1 MRQALHIFKKDFRC
15 FRYEICL
22 MLAVTTVF
30 VVLQVRKSFGTPY
43 GPLNSWE
50 AEMLMVIIAAVLIG
64 RLILAEAIPG
74 DRQFWITR
82 PYRWSSLLGAKLL
95 FIAVFVNLPI
105 LLAHLSIVILDGF
118 PLVSSL
124 PGLVWSQVLLFA
136 VVVAPSAALAALC
149 RNLASYILY
158 AVVLAAIAFFL
169 EARLW
174 EVAWVMDGQAV
185 LVVIA
190 ISVGVL
196 WLQYKGRRTQ
206 ISRWSASA
214 GLALGAGA
222 MIAMP
227 WSFAFAVQSR
237 LSKQPTLGAGVQVA
251 FGPSP
256 AISDW
261 PTGKQPEGAVYVPI
275 TVQGMPEGTE
285 VRPDALMVSI
295 EDSGGS
301 STTVNP
307 LSCAPVTRHS
317 LAAGLVLRAVCRAD
331 PDFVKNHGGG
341 LVTLRGAIYLTLFG
355 NSKSTTIPLSDEPI
369 NASDGLQCYTDTV
382 HAEWDVYCRS
392 PFRWPRRLVYAKLG
406 HTDANSFEQ
415 TISYSPFPAELNLNP
430 IETRW
435 ASSYAS
441 GPPPKVRDVTI
452 LVKEPLA
459 HLRRDFEARGIRLST
474 FMLAPMRVGVPPTEL
489 PIH

>member
-22 MLAVTTVF
+22 MLAVTAVF

-64 RLILAEAIPG
+64 RLILAEALPG

-105 LLAHLSIVILDGF
+105 LLAHLFILILDGF

-136 VVVAPSAALAALC
+136 VVLAPSAALAALC
-149 RNLASYILY
+149 RNLASFILY
-158 AVVLAAIAFFL
+158 AVVLAAIAFLL

-174 EVAWVMDGQAV
+174 EVAWVMDGLAV
-185 LVVIA
+185 VVVIA
-190 ISVGVL
+190 ISAWVL
-196 WLQYKGRRTQ
+196 CLQYKRRRTQ
-206 ISRWSASA
+206 LSRSFAIA
-214 GLALGAGA
+214 GIVLGAGA

-227 WSFAFAVQSR
+227 WSLAFAVQSR
-237 LSKQPTLGAGVQVA
+237 LSKLPSLGAGVQVA

-275 TVQGMPEGTE
+275 TLQGIPEGTE

-307 LSCAPVTRHS
+307 FSCAPVTRHS

-331 PDFVKNHGGG
+331 PEFVKNHDG
-341 LVTLRGAIYLTLFG
+341 LVTLRGSIYLTLFG

-382 HAEWDVYCRS
+382 HAEWDVFCRS
-392 PFRWPRRLVYAKLG
+392 PFRWPGRLVYAKLG
-406 HTDANSFEQ
+406 RTDANSFEQ

-441 GPPPKVRDVTI
+441 GPPPNVPDVTI
-452 LVKEPLA
+452 VVKEPLA
-459 HLRRDFEARGIRLST
+459 HLRRDFEARGIRLSA

>member
-22 MLAVTTVF
+22 MLAVTAVF

-64 RLILAEAIPG
+64 RLILAEALPG

-105 LLAHLSIVILDGF
+105 LLAHLFILILDGF

-136 VVVAPSAALAALC
+136 VVLAPSAALAALC
-149 RNLASYILY
+149 RNLASFILY
-158 AVVLAAIAFFL
+158 AVVLAAIAFLL

-174 EVAWVMDGQAV
+174 EVAWVMDGLAV
-185 LVVIA
+185 VVVIA
-190 ISVGVL
+190 ISAWVL
-196 WLQYKGRRTQ
+196 CLQYKRRRTQ
-206 ISRWSASA
+206 LSRSFAIA
-214 GLALGAGA
+214 GIVLGAGA

-227 WSFAFAVQSR
+227 WSLAFAVQSR
-237 LSKQPTLGAGVQVA
+237 LSKLPSLGAGVQVA

-275 TVQGMPEGTE
+275 TLQGIPEGTE

-307 LSCAPVTRHS
+307 FSCAPVTRHS

-331 PDFVKNHGGG
+331 PEFVKNHGDV
-341 LVTLRGAIYLTLFG
+341 LVTLRGSIYLTLFG
-355 NSKSTTIPLSDEPI
+355 NSKSTTIPLSDEPV

-382 HAEWDVYCRS
+382 HAEWDVFCRS
-392 PFRWPRRLVYAKLG
+392 PFRWPGRLVYAKLG
-406 HTDANSFEQ
+406 RTDANSFEQ

-441 GPPPKVRDVTI
+441 GPPPNVPDVTI
-452 LVKEPLA
+452 VVKEPLA
-459 HLRRDFEARGIRLST
+459 HLRRDFEARGIRLSA

>member
-15 FRYEICL
+15 FRYDICL
-22 MLAVTTVF
+22 MLAVTAVF

-50 AEMLMVIIAAVLIG
+50 AELLMVIIAVVLIG

-105 LLAHLSIVILDGF
+105 LLAHLLIIILDGF

-124 PGLVWSQVLLFA
+124 PGLLWSQVLLFA
-136 VVVAPSAALAALC
+136 VVVAPSAALAAVC

-174 EVAWVMDGQAV
+174 EVAWVMDGLAV

-190 ISVGVL
+190 ISAWVL
-196 WLQYKGRRTQ
+196 CLQYKSRRTQ
-206 ISRWSASA
+206 LSRWSAIA
-214 GLALGAGA
+214 GIVLGGAA
-222 MIAMP
+222 MIAVP

-237 LSKQPTLGAGVQVA
+237 LSKQPSLGAGVQIA

-261 PTGKQPEGAVYVPI
+261 PTGKQAEGAVYVPI
-275 TVQGMPEGTE
+275 TVQGIPEATE

-307 LSCAPVTRHS
+307 FSCAPVTRHS
-317 LAAGLVLRAVCRAD
+317 LPAGLVLRAVCRAD
-331 PDFVKNHGGG
+331 PEFVKNHGGG
-341 LVTLRGAIYLTLFG
+341 LVTLRGSIYLTLFG

-382 HAEWDVYCRS
+382 HAEWDVFCRS
-392 PFRWPRRLVYAKLG
+392 PFRWPGRLVYAKLG
-406 HTDANSFEQ
+406 RTDANSFEQ

-441 GPPPKVRDVTI
+441 GPVPNVPDVTI
-452 LVKEPLA
+452 VVKEPLA
-459 HLRRDFEARGIRLST
+459 HLRRDFEARGIRLSA
-474 FMLAPMRVGVPPTEL
+474 FMLPAMRVGAPPTEL
-489 PIH
+489 PIN

>member
-50 AEMLMVIIAAVLIG
+50 AELLMVIMAAVLIG

-105 LLAHLSIVILDGF
+105 LLAHLIIVILDGF

-136 VVVAPSAALAALC
+136 VVLAPSAALAALC
-149 RNLASYILY
+149 RNLASFILY

-174 EVAWVMDGQAV
+174 EVAWVMDGLAV

-190 ISVGVL
+190 ISAWVL
-196 WLQYKGRRTQ
+196 CLQYKRRRTQ
-206 ISRWSASA
+206 LSRWSAIA
-214 GLALGAGA
+214 GIVLGGAA

-227 WSFAFAVQSR
+227 WSLAFAVQSR
-237 LSKQPTLGAGVQVA
+237 LSKLPSLGAGVQVA

-261 PTGKQPEGAVYVPI
+261 PTGKQPEGAVNVPI
-275 TVQGMPEGTE
+275 TVQGIPEGTE
-285 VRPDALMVSI
+285 LRPDALVVSI

-307 LSCAPVTRHS
+307 FSCAPVTRHS

-331 PDFVKNHGGG
+331 PEFVKNHDG
-341 LVTLRGAIYLTLFG
+341 LVTLRGSIYLTLFG

-382 HAEWDVYCRS
+382 HAEWDVFCRS
-392 PFRWPRRLVYAKLG
+392 PFRWPGRLVYAKLG
-406 HTDANSFEQ
+406 HTNANSFTQ
-415 TISYSPFPAELNLNP
+415 FVSYSPFPASLNIEP
-430 IETRW
+430 VETRW
-435 ASSYAS
+435 ASAYAA
-441 GPPPKVRDVTI
+441 GPTPNVRDVTI
-452 LVKEPLA
+452 IVEEPLV
-459 HLRRDFEARGIRLST
+459 HLRRDFQARDVQLEQFAYPPFRLGP
-474 FMLAPMRVGVPPTEL
+474 APVHAIP
-489 PIH
+489 